1 MGRRAT
7 IDRLTPGVRQML
19 LDRLYARGF
28 SDYQGLVDELR
39 TEGIEVS
46 KSSLHRFGKK
56 LERALKERETEE
68 MLQRSRSA
76 AEGAEQ

>member
-1 MGRRAT
+1 MSRRAAV
-7 IDRLTPGVRQML
+7 DRLAPEVRRMIQE
-19 LDRLYARGF
+19 RLYTRGF

-46 KSSLHRFGKK
+46 KSGLHRFGKK

-68 MLQRSRSA
+68 MLRRSRSA